1 MVVLLT
7 VELEVTLLM
16 LYPHP
21 VYLLKTTLVQVFTV
35 EAAAVVAAE
44 TVVLVDE
51 VEMEDKVVLEEMVPT
66 QHMLDQLETSPTR
79 TQTIINFLTDA
90 EYLVVTT
97 QVTLLTGMEVILLVI
112 CIKEAIPT
120 VQVDGYTLKI
130 TMMIIEEDIVMD
142 VITVHIQL
150 IHQVELVELVETVET
165 EVLVEPEVMV
175 A

>member
-16 LYPHP
+16 LYPHR

-44 TVVLVDE
+44 TVVLEDLV
-51 VEMEDKVVLEEMVPT
+51 VLEDKVEQVVLVPT
-66 QHMLDQLETSPTR
+66 SHMLEPLVNHIKR
-79 TQTIINFLTDA
+79 AQTGINFNTDA
-90 EYLVVTT
+90 DNMVVTT
-97 QVTLLTGMEVILLVI
+97 QARTQGQIIMQLVTQK
-112 CIKEAIPT
+112 KEAIPT
-120 VQVDGYTLKI
+120 VQVDGNTMKI
-130 TMMIIEEDIVMD
+130 TMMMIEKDIVLD
-142 VITVHIQL
+142 VITVHIHP
-150 IHQVELVELVETVET
+150 IHQVELVEPEVLEDL